1 MSMNKR
7 MSVIAA
13 ATVAVLTGCQSSLR
27 CDAGAV
33 ERNGMCLGSCNT
45 NSPPCVQADGGVLES
60 DGGAS
65 DGAMDASDGAVDS
78 GPVCE
83 AGASVCSGACVDIQ
97 SSTAHCGRCG
107 MACSEGPGERA
118 SCSSGQC
125 QSACVTG
132 FERVGMACEA
142 LVPRLIGPMST
153 SYVSSQRPTLRWSA
167 PMGVDGAQVEV
178 CSSRDCATIEQSA
191 TVGSGATSWRV
202 ERALSA
208 GVHYWRVRGRVG
220 SVMGTRASAGWE
232 FVVGARD
239 RATDTQWGTLMD
251 VNGDG
256 FGDVVAGDSGQATSA
271 WGGAWFVYLGSAM
284 GPADMATVS
293 VVDPQSSVGGDAS
306 VASAGDINGD
316 GYGDA
321 VLGAANGLN
330 AMRVATGSVTVLLG
344 SAAGGSVSAAQLFG
358 EAAGDWFGASVAAVG
373 DINGDGYGDIAVGA
387 PHASAPASEAGKVYV
402 FLGSAAGVAPTPALV
417 LSGTRPMGH
426 FGLALT
432 GAHDVNG
439 DRLPELLV
447 AAPNEDDPSE
457 GELNVG
463 RVSLYAGT
471 SAGFSATPVRS
482 WTRVERAGEVAG
494 GYMLG
499 ASLARPGDVDG
510 DGFGDL
516 VFGSA
521 DSRIKRE
528 VIFARGAMG
537 GVGVMF
543 DRVSVTPA
551 DAASVGESVDLG
563 DATGDGFDDVLLSY
577 RALEGGGVTL
587 RAGSS
592 TGVSSVQQL
601 VAVTGSRRAGLLGDV
616 NADGRSD
623 AFYAAAAT
631 MAHPP
636 PQRSYVYLV
645 AGSATNSWTQTWG
658 VRGYWAR

>member
-1 MSMNKR
+1 MSMNER

-13 ATVAVLTGCQSSLR
+13 AIVAVLTGCQSSLR

-220 SVMGTRASAGWE
+220 SVMGTRTSAVWE

-256 FGDVVAGDSGQATSA
+256 FGDVVVGSTNSIGSA
-271 WGGAWFVYLGSAM
+271 WGGAWRVYHGQSA
-284 GPADMATVS
+284 GPAATATQTVN
-293 VVDPQSSVGGDAS
+293 DPQMSNGGVAS
-306 VASAGDINGD
+306 VASAGDVNGD
-316 GYGDA
+316 GYGD
-321 VLGAANGLN
+321 VLLGAASAFSGT
-330 AMRVATGSVTVLLG
+330 RVATGSVTLLLG
-344 SAAGGSVSAAQLFG
+344 GPGGATISATPLFG
-358 EAAGDWFGASVAAVG
+358 EADGSWFGASVSAAG
-373 DINGDGYGDIAVGA
+373 DVNGDGYGDVVVGA
-387 PHASAPASEAGKVYV
+387 PHASAPATEAGKVYLY
-402 FLGSAAGVAPTPALV
+402 LGGASGLTPTPALV
-417 LSGTRPMGH
+417 LLGSRPMGH
-426 FGLALT
+426 FGQALS
-432 GAHDVNG
+432 GAHDANG
-439 DRLPELLV
+439 DRLPDLLV
-447 AAPNEDDPSE
+447 GAPNADDPSE
-457 GELNVG
+457 GESNVG
-463 RVSLYAGT
+463 AVSLFVGA
-471 SAGFSATPVRS
+471 ATGLSMMPIRV
-482 WTRVERAGEVAG
+482 WTRVERAGQVAG
-494 GYMLG
+494 GYRVG
-499 ASLARPGDVDG
+499 SSLARPGDVDG

-516 VFGSA
+516 IVGSA
-521 DSRIKRE
+521 DDRIKRE
-528 VIFARGAMG
+528 VLFIRGAMT
-537 GVGVMF
+537 GVGATF
-543 DRVSVTPA
+543 DRVAVAPV
-551 DAASVGESVDLG
+551 DAVVVGQSVDLG
-563 DATGDGFDDVLLSY
+563 DTNGDGFDDVLLSY
-577 RALEGGGVTL
+577 SGSENQGLTM
-587 RAGSS
+587 RAGSAA
-592 TGVSSVQQL
+592 GVSDVPQ
-601 VAVTGSRRAGLLGDV
+601 VVTASSSYAGILGDV
-616 NADGRSD
+616 NGD
-623 AFYAAAAT
+623 ARCDVFDARAAT
-631 MAHPP
+631 PAMPGS
-636 PQRSYVYLV
+636 RSNVVIY
-645 AGSATNSWTQTWG
+645 AGAVSGSWDTVWR
-658 VRGYWAR
+658 VEGYWAR